1 MRLPFSG
8 AMKIYLIRHGETDWN
23 RELRTQGISDTTLN
37 STGME
42 QAEKLARTLVHGKFG
57 AVYSSPLKRASAT
70 AEMLAS
76 RAGLKVRFIQ
86 ELVEMNQGELEGKNL
101 AEMTELFPDV
111 IAKWLDDPSDIRLP
125 GGETMREVQSRGW
138 RAVEMM
144 VSENPG
150 SDVVAVSH
158 NLLILGVLCMALGLE
173 LKYFR
178 RLKQDSTAMNVIEHN
193 NGRFRVLRVNDT
205 CHLHA
210 PH

>member
-1 MRLPFSG
+1 
-8 AMKIYLIRHGETDWN
+8 MKIHLIRHGETDWN

-42 QAEKLARTLVHGKFG
+42 QAEKLARSLDRRKFG

-70 AEMLAS
+70 AQMLAS
-76 RAGLKVRFIQ
+76 QAGLKVSYIDG
-86 ELVEMNQGELEGKNL
+86 LMEMNQGELEGKNL
-101 AEMTELFPDV
+101 AEMTQQFPDV

-125 GGETMREVQSRGW
+125 GGETMREVQARGW
-138 RAVEMM
+138 RAIERM
-144 VSENPG
+144 VAENPV
-150 SDVVAVSH
+150 SDVIAVSH

-178 RLKQDSTAMNVIEHN
+178 RLKQDSTALNVIEHR
-193 NGRFRVLRVNDT
+193 NGLFRVLRVNDT
-205 CHLHA
+205 CHLHT